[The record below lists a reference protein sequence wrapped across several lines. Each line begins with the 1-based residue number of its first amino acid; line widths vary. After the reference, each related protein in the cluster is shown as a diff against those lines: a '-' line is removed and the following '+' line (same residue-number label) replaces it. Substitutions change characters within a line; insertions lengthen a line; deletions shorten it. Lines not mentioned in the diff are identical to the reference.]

1 MTKEIEILKRK
12 LLREQNAKI
21 EAEKLLEEKSLEL
34 FKTNQQL
41 QTLNANLEDLVVEK
55 SQKLITAENE
65 YHVLVESISD
75 LILKTDLSGKIIYAN
90 QIAGKVLDHETS
102 HLIGKTIFNYIPLP
116 EKKRVIRLINRQF
129 LDRICLNYLEIQ
141 ITLNGNENLWFGVTV
156 QFSEDKCITCD
167 KKLCYSL
174 NRTSKVKASLECSY
188 QNVIIVARDITEQKR
203 IRLNLEKSEKRYR
216 KLINSIPELVCEIN
230 SKGEVTSANQI
241 SISAFGYT
249 NEEFWSKPFSI
260 LKIFSKKDHK
270 QLRENMRKVLDFGE
284 RFSSEYVAIRKDGTS
299 FPVIVYSSPV
309 YNSNSIV
316 GIHGVMIDIT
326 DRKKHEFEKAKN
338 LKRHEIISEIS
349 LKYNTTND
357 FSEKTQQVIE
367 IVGKQTDVSRV
378 YIFED
383 SFDGKHTSNTYEWC
397 NKNIKSQKDT
407 LQNISYS
414 EFPSWHKLLIKK
426 GIIYS
431 EDMTNLPLNI
441 KENLD
446 FEDIKSIIV
455 LPLLVEGEIFGFIG
469 FNECQTGRVWNKA
482 DLELFRIISTVIS
495 NAYFRNKIYAEL
507 SVQAEEN
514 LGIIN
519 SIPDQIVR
527 IAANGRIISLDSPN
541 RKSSLFRAYEK
552 NSKDDIH
559 SLFDQELAN
568 SFQTGINE
576 CLTTG
581 LFKFDFSFLN
591 WDEIEFYEARFSKL
605 EGNIVM
611 AIIRDVTELRENE
624 KLLEIAKVKA
634 EEASRAKSE
643 FIANVSHEI
652 RTPMNAILGFSEWL
666 HDNVT
671 NELHKSY
678 LHTVMSSGRNLL
690 TLINDIL
697 DLSKIESGK
706 LTLQIEPTKV
716 GLVIQEIQQV
726 FSQKLEEKNLTF
738 NLTIDQSVPTYIF
751 MDAVRFYQIL
761 FNIIGNG
768 IKFTTKGYIHVSV
781 WAEPCSTENEIDL
794 MVRIEDTGIGIN
806 EDQQEHIF
814 KAFTQQSGQS
824 NRHYEGTGLGLSIV
838 SGLLKRLNA
847 QVKLKS
853 TPGVGSIFT
862 LKFNEV
868 KIAEVE
874 EVKKGAEAKSQRDVL
889 NSGKILIVD
898 DVDFNIKVLKRI
910 IDSDKVT
917 FLEAQDGQ
925 QALDILETEHPDII
939 FMDIMMPGISGYT
952 TTELI
957 KKQDRLKDI
966 PVVAFTASTMNS
978 DTDKINNLFDAF
990 LQKPALRKDVYAVL
1004 TKFLS
1009 DRFDAVDISS
1019 PEVQVTEIS
1028 EACRKNLPMVLET
1041 LKNEFSD
1048 HWMKIKDDLII
1059 FEIEEFHDKLNNFSK
1074 EKDCRFLDQYCLQL
1088 SVGIQSFDI
1097 EKIKKKLGEFPELIE
1112 KLNSYVK

>member
-1 MTKEIEILKRK
+1 MTKEIEVLKRK
-12 LLREQNAKI
+12 LLREQKAKT

-41 QTLNANLEDLVVEK
+41 KTLNSNLENLIVEK

-90 QIAGKVLDHETS
+90 QIAEKILNRETAQ
-102 HLIGKTIFNYIPLP
+102 LIGKTIFNYIPP
-116 EKKRVIRLINRQF
+116 SEKKRIIRLLNRQF
-129 LDRICLNYLEIQ
+129 LNHVCLNYLEIQ
-141 ITLNGNENLWFGVTV
+141 IPLNENENLWFGVTI

-174 NRTSKVKASLECSY
+174 NHASTVKASSECSY

-216 KLINSIPELVCEIN
+216 ELINSIPELVCEIN

-260 LKIFSKKDHK
+260 LKIFSKKDHER
-270 QLRENMRKVLDFGE
+270 LNENMKKVLEFGE
-284 RFSSEYVAIRKDGTS
+284 RFSNEYVAIRKNGTN
-299 FPVIVYSSPV
+299 FPVIVYSSPI
-309 YNSNSIV
+309 YNANSIV

-326 DRKKHEFEKAKN
+326 DRKKHELEKTKN
-338 LKRHEIISEIS
+338 LKRHEIISEVS
-349 LKYNTTND
+349 LKYNTTSD

-367 IVGKQTDVSRV
+367 ILGKQTDVSRV

-383 SFDGKHTSNTYEWC
+383 SSDGKSTSNTYEWC
-397 NKNIKSQKDT
+397 NKNSKSRKDA

-431 EDMTNLPLNI
+431 EDMTDLPPDL
-441 KENLD
+441 KEKL
-446 FEDIKSIIV
+446 EYKDIKSIIV
-455 LPLLVEGEIFGFIG
+455 LPLLVEGKIFGFIG
-469 FNECQTGRVWNKA
+469 FNECQSERVWNKA
-482 DLELFRIISTVIS
+482 DLELFRIISTIIS
-495 NAYFRNKIYAEL
+495 NAYFRSKIYAEL
-507 SVQAEEN
+507 STQAEEN
-514 LGIIN
+514 IRIIN

-527 IAANGRIISLDSPN
+527 IAENGKIISLDSPN
-541 RKSSLFRAYEK
+541 RKSSLFRGYEK
-552 NSKDDIH
+552 DSKDDIY
-559 SLFDQELAN
+559 SLFDQELAS
-568 SFQTGINE
+568 SFQTGIKE
-576 CLTTG
+576 CLTSG
-581 LFKFDFSFLN
+581 LFQFDFSFLN
-591 WDEIEFYEARFSKL
+591 WDELEFYEARFSKL
-605 EGNIVM
+605 KGNVVM
-611 AIIRDVTELRENE
+611 AIIRDVTELKENE
-624 KLLEIAKVKA
+624 KLLKIAKVKA

-716 GLVIQEIQQV
+716 ALVIQEIQQV

-738 NLTIDQSVPTYIF
+738 NLTIDKSVPIYIF
-751 MDAVRFYQIL
+751 MDTVRFYQIL

-768 IKFTTKGYIHVSV
+768 IKFTSKGYIHVSV
-781 WAEPCSTENEIDL
+781 WAEPCNVENAIDL

-814 KAFTQQSGQS
+814 NAFTQQSGQS

-838 SGLLKRLNA
+838 NGLLKRLNA
-847 QVKLKS
+847 EVKLKS
-853 TPGVGSIFT
+853 NPGEGSTFT

-874 EVKKGAEAKSQRDVL
+874 EAKDGAELKPHKDVL
-889 NSGKILIVD
+889 NAGKILIVD

-925 QALDILETEHPDII
+925 QALCILETEHPDII

-966 PVVAFTASTMNS
+966 PVVAFTASTMND
-978 DTDKINNLFDAF
+978 DTDKINSLFDAF

-1009 DRFDAVDISS
+1009 NKFDSVDITNQ
-1019 PEVQVTEIS
+1019 EVQVTEIS
-1028 EACRKNLPMVLET
+1028 EECRKNFPLILKT
-1041 LKNEFSD
+1041 LKNEFLD
-1048 HWMKIKDDLII
+1048 HWIKIKDDLII
-1059 FEIEEFHDKLNNFSK
+1059 FEIEEFYDKLNNFSK
-1074 EKDCRFLDQYCLQL
+1074 EKDCRLLNQYCLQL
-1088 SVGIQSFDI
+1088 SVGIQSLDI
-1097 EKIKKKLGEFPELIE
+1097 EKIKKKISEFPELIE
-1112 KLNSYVK
+1112 KLNSFIK